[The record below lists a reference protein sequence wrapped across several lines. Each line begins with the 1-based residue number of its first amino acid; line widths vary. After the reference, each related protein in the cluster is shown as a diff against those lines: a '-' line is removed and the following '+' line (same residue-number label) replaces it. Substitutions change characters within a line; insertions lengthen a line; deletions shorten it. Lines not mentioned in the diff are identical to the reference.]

1 MANTLPLSRWQVEQ
15 LNTFYDF
22 DDKVTAPLHGF
33 NGVDDYYIRASGLPF
48 VNRITKPT
56 LIIHAK
62 DDPFMTDDVIPHPS
76 QISEHVEYE
85 LHSYGGHVGFIEGGT
100 PWKPRFYLER
110 RILAFL
116 RGNTLFDKRLSDNIE
131 QGKTMLIP
139 YDVLLQLPKET
150 LANLVREYL
159 FGQVEDGSFA
169 SLDEQEMSLAI
180 AQCQQALK
188 QGKLLLEYSEDDESF
203 AIRPAD
209 QIAKRQD

>member
-1 MANTLPLSRWQVEQ
+1 
-15 LNTFYDF
+15 
-22 DDKVTAPLHGF
+22 
-33 NGVDDYYIRASGLPF
+33 
-48 VNRITKPT
+48 
-56 LIIHAK
+56 
-62 DDPFMTDDVIPHPS
+62 
-76 QISEHVEYE
+76 
-85 LHSYGGHVGFIEGGT
+85 
-100 PWKPRFYLER
+100 
-110 RILAFL
+110 
-116 RGNTLFDKRLSDNIE
+116 
-131 QGKTMLIP
+131 MLIP

-169 SLDEQEMSLAI
+169 SLDEQEMSLSLAI